1 MKGERLR
8 MKHRSTWSRLRN
20 AAILVSSTFLTMAAD
35 RSGATHEI
43 GTARVDAVFHRD
55 GTYEIHLF
63 LDETSLLARLEGRP
77 IDPSTPEDEIR
88 ARLLARR
95 SALRDRLSVAF
106 DGQKVEPEV
115 HLGPPLGAAPPA
127 LVLTGSAPPVTR
139 TFSWS
144 MSLTYGTYSLSL
156 RNEGESGVVRQWL
169 EGDQSSGPFE
179 LVRAARPWSR
189 LAIFRQYL
197 ALGFTH
203 IIPKGLDHI
212 LFVLGLLLMTRR
224 ARPLL
229 AQVTA
234 FTIAHSMTLA
244 LSVYGIVSLPSKFVE
259 PMIAVS
265 IAYVAVENIWT
276 HEVKTG
282 RVLVVFV
289 FGLLHGLGFA
299 GVLTELGL
307 PRSEFVTALLAFNL
321 GVEAGQLTVIALTVA
336 LVGSW
341 AFRREW
347 YRGRVAIPASA
358 VIAAT
363 GVYWTIERLLA

>member
-1 MKGERLR
+1 MKAETTL
-8 MKHRSTWSRLRN
+8 MKHGSTWRRLGDALILFSAMIVIL
-20 AAILVSSTFLTMAAD
+20 AAAG
-35 RSGATHEI
+35 SGATHEI
-43 GTARVDAVFHRD
+43 GTARVNAVFHAD
-55 GTYEIHLF
+55 GRYEISLF
-63 LDETSLLARLEGRP
+63 LDQATLLARLEGKP
-77 IDPSTPEDEIR
+77 IDPSIPEDIIR

-95 SALRDRLSVAF
+95 SALMESLSVAF
-106 DGQKVEPEV
+106 DGREAKPEV
-115 HLGPPLGAAPPA
+115 QLGPAQGPVLPA
-127 LVLTGSAPPVTR
+127 IVLTGTAPHAAR

-156 RNEGESGVVRQWL
+156 RNGSDAKAIQQWL
-169 EGDQSSGPFE
+169 DGDDTSRPFE
-179 LVRAARPWSR
+179 LVRPRRPRSR
-189 LAIFRQYL
+189 LATSLQYL

-212 LFVLGLLLMTRR
+212 LFVLGLLLMTRC

-234 FTIAHSMTLA
+234 FTIAHSITLA
-244 LSVYGIVSLPSKFVE
+244 LSVYGIVSLPTGVVE

-265 IAYVAVENIWT
+265 IAYIAVGNIWT
-276 HEVKTG
+276 REVKTG
-282 RVLVVFV
+282 RVIVVFG

-321 GVEAGQLTVIALTVA
+321 GVEAGQLTIIALTLA

-347 YRGRVAIPASA
+347 YRGRIAIPTSA
-358 VIAAT
+358 VIAAV

>member
-1 MKGERLR
+1 MAENKR
-8 MKHRSTWSRLRN
+8 MKQGLTWSRIGDSLIVFSAIILIV
-20 AAILVSSTFLTMAAD
+20 AAAG
-35 RSGATHEI
+35 SGAAHEI
-43 GTARVDAVFHRD
+43 GTARVNAVFHTD
-55 GTYEIHLF
+55 GKYEILLF
-63 LDETSLLARLEGRP
+63 LDQTTLLARLEGKP
-77 IDPSTPEDEIR
+77 IDPSTPEDIIR

-95 SALRDRLSVAF
+95 SALRESLSVAF
-106 DGQKVEPEV
+106 DGRDAKPEV
-115 HLGPPLGAAPPA
+115 QLGSAEVAGPPAV
-127 LVLTGSAPPVTR
+127 VLTGTVPHAAR
-139 TFSWS
+139 TFSWC

-156 RNEGESGVVRQWL
+156 RNESDAGAIQQWL
-169 EGDQSSGPFE
+169 DGDDTSRPFE
-179 LVRAARPWSR
+179 LARPARPWSR
-189 LAIFRQYL
+189 LATFLQYL

-224 ARPLL
+224 VRPLL

-244 LSVYGIVSLPSKFVE
+244 LSVYGIVSLPSRVVE
-259 PMIAVS
+259 SMIAVS

-276 HEVKTG
+276 REVKTG
-282 RVLVVFV
+282 RVVLVFI

-321 GVEAGQLTVIALTVA
+321 GVEAGQLTVIALTLA